1 MSEEPQQSNDWR
13 GRRRSKE
20 IYFKKSLLEKQGEK
34 RDVWESAQRESMIG
48 IGAKKAQKRLRR
60 AQWKTQLGYPSYPS
74 YPLSSSYIDGRTIA
88 CMQKQIRH
96 SSMKKIS
103 WEAIVSLLA
112 PHFYPQIDNRF
123 STKWFFF
130 YRLTLLSCQRKQRS
144 VHVINSWLTA
154 ALPSTAET
162 VWSTK
167 QMENMSLWDKNDE
180 HVKGNS
186 RCQVVQSQNNAECQ
200 RV

>member
-1 MSEEPQQSNDWR
+1 M
-13 GRRRSKE
+13 
-20 IYFKKSLLEKQGEK
+20 
-34 RDVWESAQRESMIG
+34 WESAQREIMIG
-48 IGAKKAQKRLRR
+48 IGAKKSQKRR
-60 AQWKTQLGYPSYPS
+60 AQWKKQLGYPSYPS

-112 PHFYPQIDNRF
+112 PHFYPQTHNRF
-123 STKWFFF
+123 STKWFFFF

-144 VHVINSWLTA
+144 VCVINSWLTA
-154 ALPSTAET
+154 ALPSSAET

-167 QMENMSLWDKNDE
+167 QKKICIYEIRMMNMWKATQNAKWCR
-180 HVKGNS
+180 VKTMLS
-186 RCQVVQSQNNAECQ
+186 AREFK
-200 RV
+200 